1 MAFFANGAVNR
12 VNIHYGVQALAQAAG
27 GLFMLVFL
35 LRAGVSVPTAFL
47 ALAAILAG
55 RFVLRPAILP
65 VAKRF
70 GLKAT
75 LIVGALVLALQY
87 PLLAEVHGVGP
98 MLAALIV
105 IASIGDV
112 FYWTAFHAYFA
123 VLGDAEHRGH
133 QIGAREA
140 LADVVGI
147 LGPLVGGAALTAF
160 GPRIAFGAV
169 GVIQAL
175 SALPLIGAPDVPVVA
190 SAPGAFRGAR
200 LGLALF
206 AIDGWFAGCFFYVWQ
221 VALFVSLGR
230 SLSAYGGAM
239 ALAALVGAVAGMLL
253 GRHIDAGHGRRSVL
267 IAYGLA
273 VAVVVLRAAS
283 LGSPWLAVVANAP
296 GALVT
301 ALVVPALMT
310 PVYNL
315 AQASPCPLRFHI
327 VAEGGWDIGCF
338 AAALTAEA
346 CTASGLSLAAPILA
360 ALLGALAAVLLLL
373 GQYQRA
379 VRADGPCPDKAVL

>member
-35 LRAGVSVPTAFL
+35 LRAGVSVPMAFL
-47 ALAAILAG
+47 ALAGILAG

-75 LIVGALVLALQY
+75 LITGALVLALQY

-98 MLAALIV
+98 MLLALIV
-105 IASIGDV
+105 VASIGDV
-112 FYWTAFHAYFA
+112 FYWTSFHAYFA

-140 LADVVGI
+140 LADLVGV
-147 LGPLVGGAALTAF
+147 LGPLLGGAALTAF
-160 GPRIAFGAV
+160 GPRIAFGSVAV
-169 GVIQAL
+169 VQAL
-175 SALPLIGAPDVPVVA
+175 SALPLIGAPDVPVA
-190 SAPGAFRGAR
+190 ATAPGAFRGAR

-206 AIDGWFAGCFFYVWQ
+206 ATDGWLAGCFFYAWQ
-221 VALFVSLGR
+221 VALFVSLGQ

-273 VAVVVLRAAS
+273 AAVVVLRAAS
-283 LGSPWLAVVANAP
+283 IGSPWLAVAANAP
-296 GALVT
+296 GALVG

-327 VAEGGWDIGCF
+327 VSEGGWDIGCF
-338 AAALTAEA
+338 AAALTAAA
-346 CTASGLSLAAPILA
+346 CTGAGLSLAAPILA

-373 GQYQRA
+373 RQYGGAAA
-379 VRADGPCPDKAVL
+379 VVGPCPDKAVC